1 MRGAIVI
8 TLLLVGGLLVV
19 APLVVGHLERTN
31 HQNNLVR
38 VLIEKP
44 GATNVNLHREDIP
57 LGVQLV
63 CWAVGAGLSFMGVVL
78 AVRELRPVFDRPTVP
93 AGAAAS
99 SAP

>member
-8 TLLLVGGLLVV
+8 ALLVVGGLLVA

-31 HQNNLVR
+31 HQANLVR

-63 CWAVGAGLSFMGVVL
+63 CWVVGIAVALAGVVL
-78 AVRELRPVFDRPTVP
+78 AIRELRPVFQRPTD
-93 AGAAAS
+93 AS
-99 SAP
+99 PSP